1 MACSRKFCPVASLGA
16 LLLWSAAAQQPL
28 PKVRVVL
35 VGDSTVN
42 DAGGWGP
49 GFRSW
54 FGANVEVVNLAKNG
68 RSSKSFRSEGLWDP
82 AVTGKPDYILIQ
94 FGHNDGPG
102 KGPDRETDPKTTFR
116 ENMTRY
122 IEEARAAGAQP
133 VLVTS
138 IVRRVFGDD
147 GKIKRDSLL
156 PFVEVIRELAV
167 AKSIPLV
174 DLYSLTLAQ
183 AEKLGPDGCAEIDA
197 RLPDG
202 KRDHTHLGPKGRHEI
217 GVMAAQEFV
226 KLVPAVRSYVADPG
240 RPQENLDEATVPG
253 CIRFDVCAGV
263 VRAGVSRD
271 H

>member
-1 MACSRKFCPVASLGA
+1 MISPKAFSPVAWITA
-16 LLLWSAAAQQPL
+16 LFVCSISAEQPL
-28 PKVRVVL
+28 QPVRVVL

-49 GFRSW
+49 GFRSY
-54 FGANVEVVNLAKNG
+54 FASDVEVVNLAKNG
-68 RSSKSFRSEGLWDP
+68 RSSKSFRAEGLWAP
-82 AVTGKPDYILIQ
+82 AVTGKPDYVLIQ

-122 IEEARAAGAQP
+122 VEEARAAGAQP

-138 IVRRVFGDD
+138 IVRRNFTED
-147 GKIKRDSLL
+147 GRIKPDSLV
-156 PFVEVIRELAV
+156 PYVDAVRELA
-167 AKSIPLV
+167 AAMKIPLI

-202 KRDHTHLGPKGRHEI
+202 KRDQTHLGPTGRREI
-217 GVMAAQEFV
+217 GRMAAQEFL
-226 KLVPAVRSYVADPG
+226 KLTPAMRSYASEPA
-240 RPQENLDEATVPG
+240 RPEENL
-253 CIRFDVCAGV
+253 
-263 VRAGVSRD
+263 
-271 H
+271 